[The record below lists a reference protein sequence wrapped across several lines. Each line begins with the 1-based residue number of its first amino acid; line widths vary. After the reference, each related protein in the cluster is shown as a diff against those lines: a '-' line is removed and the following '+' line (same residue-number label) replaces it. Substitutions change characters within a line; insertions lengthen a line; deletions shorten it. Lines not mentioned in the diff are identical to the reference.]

1 MRDSTQV
8 VCLQYL
14 TQGLLASDHTSL
26 LSQPTA
32 EVGCVCSVSETRDG
46 HVVILPSALE
56 VIPRRAHKA
65 QFTGLV
71 INYSLEFNLDE
82 WLALWAG
89 VSWTESGRLEAY
101 FTLFRDAVVKV
112 FFVFLHPLA

>member
-1 MRDSTQV
+1 MSDSTQV

-26 LSQPTA
+26 LGQPTA
-32 EVGCVCSVSETRDG
+32 KVGRIRSVSETRDG

-56 VIPRRAHKA
+56 VIPCRAHEA

-71 INYSLEFNLDE
+71 INYSLEFNLEE
-82 WLALWAG
+82 WLAFCAG
-89 VSWTESGRLEAY
+89 FIDG
-101 FTLFRDAVVKV
+101 
-112 FFVFLHPLA
+112 